1 MEDASVAPKM
11 SKRILATDDPCIVQV
26 RVDTHKKTDTVL
38 QHIVSFIGLFCKR
51 DL

>member
-26 RVDTHKKTDTVL
+26 RVDTHKTNR
-38 QHIVSFIGLFCKR
+38 LFCNI
-51 DL
+51 LSLF